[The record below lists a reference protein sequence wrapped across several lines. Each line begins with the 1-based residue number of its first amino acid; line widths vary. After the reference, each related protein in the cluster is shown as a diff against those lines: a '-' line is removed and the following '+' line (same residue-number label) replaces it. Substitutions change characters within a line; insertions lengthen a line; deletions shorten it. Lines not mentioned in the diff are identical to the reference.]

1 MPRKPSKNNMLA
13 GGTVN
18 RLSRSAAF
26 KKTFGWKKKKASEWK
41 VVPKKA
47 KTIKT
52 KERKFGNSTRVI
64 KKKAPRFY
72 PEEDVPH
79 RLFSRKNKHRPTKL
93 RKSITPGTVLILLA
107 GKFRGSRVV
116 FLKQLKSGLLLING
130 PFKTNGIP
138 LRRVNQA
145 YVIATST
152 KLDISGIKID
162 EKFNDKYFQPQPK
175 KKEEKKPAEKKEGEK
190 KEPKKKLDKEAKKK
204 EATAKKE
211 AKKEEAKK
219 KKEAKEAAKKKKDP
233 NAPKVKRKKVN
244 ESRIADQKAIDAL
257 LIAQI
262 KKVPLLKKYL
272 RSKFS
277 LKKGQH
283 PHLLKF

>member
-1 MPRKPSKNNMLA
+1 MPRKPSKNTFIA
-13 GGTVN
+13 PAVS

-26 KKTFGWKKKKASEWK
+26 KKTFGWKKKKAAEWK
-41 VVPKKA
+41 VVAKKV
-47 KTIKT
+47 KTVKP

>member
-1 MPRKPSKNNMLA
+1 MPRKPSKNTFIA
-13 GGTVN
+13 PAVS

-26 KKTFGWKKKKASEWK
+26 KKTFGWKKKKAAEWK
-41 VVPKKA
+41 VVAKKV
-47 KTIKT
+47 KTVKP

-79 RLFSRKNKHRPTKL
+79 RLFSRKHKHRPTKL

-116 FLKQLKSGLLLING
+116 FIKQLNSGLLMING
-130 PFKTNGIP
+130 PFKTNGVP

-152 KLDISGIKID
+152 KIDISGIKID
-162 EKFNDKYFQPQPK
+162 DKFNDKYFLPQPK
-175 KKEEKKPAEKKEGEK
+175 KKEVKKATEKKEVEK
-190 KEPKKKLDKEAKKK
+190 KEPKKKLDKDARKK
-204 EATAKKE
+204 EAAAKKD

-219 KKEAKEAAKKKKDP
+219 KKEAKLDEKKKRDP
-233 NAPKVKRKKVN
+233 KAPKVKRKKVN
-244 ESRIADQKAIDAL
+244 ESRIADQKAMDTL

-262 KKVPLLKKYL
+262 KKSPLLKKYL